1 MSISRTVYLRRS
13 SLPTSTDWALSIRTA
28 GFEMDLPTDFDLAEM
43 SGFLPCTYGG
53 HEAGFEYWF
62 DEASSLE
69 LDDELR
75 GSLGERDVAISF
87 VTHADMRSLVTAVIA
102 AAVLAAT
109 CDGIVH
115 DEESDEVLLASE
127 ALASARELETEVAAD
142 FG

>member
-13 SLPTSTDWALSIRTA
+13 ALPTPTDWALSIRTA
-28 GFEMDLPTDFDLAEM
+28 GFEMDLPTDFDLEEM
-43 SGFLPCTYGG
+43 SGFLPCTYCG
-53 HEAGFEYWF
+53 HEAGFEYAF
-62 DEASSLE
+62 DDASSLE

-87 VTHADMRSLVTAVIA
+87 VTHADMRGLVTAVIA

-115 DEESDEVLLASE
+115 DEESGEVLLASE

-142 FG
+142 LD